1 MQSFLESIGNSI
13 VLVQDENLVKVH
25 VHTLTPGKVLEF
37 AQQYGE
43 FYTLKIENMD
53 VQHEGIKK
61 AKKERK
67 KQAIVT
73 VAVGKGL
80 TKIFKDLRADVVI
93 SGGQTMNPSIED
105 FVKEIR
111 KLNPE
116 SVIILPNNSNIIMS
130 ARQAADILN
139 KEGIVAKVVPTT
151 SIQQG
156 ITAFMGFNPECEIDD
171 NIVEMMAAIKR
182 VTCGQ
187 VTYAVRDSRL
197 NGVTIKS
204 GDYIGIKEKKIISAS
219 KDIVKVSCALI
230 DSMMGY
236 DSEIVTILTGSD
248 IAKKHVNAIKKY
260 INEKYKQVEVE
271 VNQGDQPVYYL
282 LLSVE

>member
-1 MQSFLESIGNSI
+1 
-13 VLVQDENLVKVH
+13 
-25 VHTLTPGKVLEF
+25 
-37 AQQYGE
+37 
-43 FYTLKIENMD
+43 MD

-130 ARQAADILN
+130 ARPAADILN
-139 KEGIVAKVVPTT
+139 
-151 SIQQG
+151 
-156 ITAFMGFNPECEIDD
+156 
-171 NIVEMMAAIKR
+171 
-182 VTCGQ
+182 
-187 VTYAVRDSRL
+187 
-197 NGVTIKS
+197 
-204 GDYIGIKEKKIISAS
+204 
-219 KDIVKVSCALI
+219 
-230 DSMMGY
+230 
-236 DSEIVTILTGSD
+236 
-248 IAKKHVNAIKKY
+248 
-260 INEKYKQVEVE
+260 
-271 VNQGDQPVYYL
+271 
-282 LLSVE
+282 